1 MLADDKGAA
10 QALALV
16 EDARGSIT
24 ISFDPNCG
32 PNLVKHKAHYG
43 DLMDAFA
50 ATADI
55 VRMSGADFEFLY
67 GGSDY
72 AGALIR
78 SVGRVERCS
87 NFSQGS
93 QSE

>member
-1 MLADDKGAA
+1 
-10 QALALV
+10 
-16 EDARGSIT
+16 
-24 ISFDPNCG
+24 
-32 PNLVKHKAHYG
+32 
-43 DLMDAFA
+43 
-50 ATADI
+50 
-55 VRMSGADFEFLY
+55 VRMSDADFEFLY

-78 SVGRVERCS
+78 SAGRVERCS